1 MLFHC
6 ESANDLFSWRRI
18 TELFSPCLCASK
30 KKKNKRQIQWFG
42 LTITNISLS
51 IFFSLLLHRFGGITL
66 LRLYFYKQNIYL
78 GRLRTAKNLTT
89 QGCKIVKAPGFW
101 DQTAFNS
108 LARLIEEL
116 IKMSTGLKFCENI
129 QIMTQFLNL
138 DQLCQIR
145 SSTFHLRC
153 WFQWYYYLLAI
164 SSRISKPQPGL
175 WVGLSSQN
183 FHRFFF

>member
-1 MLFHC
+1 M
-6 ESANDLFSWRRI
+6 
-18 TELFSPCLCASK
+18 
-30 KKKNKRQIQWFG
+30 
-42 LTITNISLS
+42 
-51 IFFSLLLHRFGGITL
+51 

-129 QIMTQFLNL
+129 KIMTQFLNL
-138 DQLCQIR
+138 DQLCQIS

-153 WFQWYYYLLAI
+153 WFQ
-164 SSRISKPQPGL
+164 
-175 WVGLSSQN
+175 
-183 FHRFFF
+183 

>member
-1 MLFHC
+1 MASGIFWLLFYIFIS
-6 ESANDLFSWRRI
+6 ESGCSFIVSQQMICLVGK
-18 TELFSPCLCASK
+18 ELQSFFLHVYVLPRK
-30 KKKNKRQIQWFG
+30 KKQETNSVVWLDKNNKHLIV
-42 LTITNISLS
+42 N
-51 IFFSLLLHRFGGITL
+51 FFSLLLHRFGGITL

-78 GRLRTAKNLTT
+78 GRLRTAKNVTT

-138 DQLCQIR
+138 DQLCQIS

-153 WFQWYYYLLAI
+153 WFQ
-164 SSRISKPQPGL
+164 
-175 WVGLSSQN
+175 
-183 FHRFFF
+183 

>member
-1 MLFHC
+1 MASGIFLLLFYIFIS
-6 ESANDLFSWRRI
+6 ESGCSFIVSQQMICLVGK
-18 TELFSPCLCASK
+18 ELQSFFLHVYVLP
-30 KKKNKRQIQWFG
+30 KKNKE
-42 LTITNISLS
+42 TNSVVWLDNNKHLIVN
-51 IFFSLLLHRFGGITL
+51 FFSLLLHRFGGITL

-116 IKMSTGLKFCENI
+116 IKMFTGLKFYENI
-129 QIMTQFLNL
+129 QIMTPFLNL
-138 DQLCQIR
+138 DQLFQISFLHIPFFSFFLFLTS

-153 WFQWYYYLLAI
+153 WFQ
-164 SSRISKPQPGL
+164 
-175 WVGLSSQN
+175 
-183 FHRFFF
+183 